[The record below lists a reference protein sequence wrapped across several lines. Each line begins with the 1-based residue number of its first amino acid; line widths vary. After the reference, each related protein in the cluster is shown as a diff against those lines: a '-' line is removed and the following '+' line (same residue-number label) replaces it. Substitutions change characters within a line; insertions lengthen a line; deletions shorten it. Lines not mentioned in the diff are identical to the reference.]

1 MKVDPGLGRHLLE
14 QEERY
19 GTPGPRSLEQVFLR
33 ADGAYLW
40 DLQGNRFM
48 DFLGGDGAVSQGH
61 NHTRIAAAMVEQ
73 CLRLS
78 LVTQEVRHARLPP
91 FLEKLCTL
99 TGFGAA
105 LPMNTGAEAVE
116 VAIKAARRWAYRV
129 MGIPPG
135 KAEILVFTGNDHGQ
149 TTTLAGLSCDP
160 DAADD
165 FGPFGPG
172 FRMVAYGDLAEA
184 EAAVGPGTCAILA
197 EPIQGRAGLRIPPRG
212 YLRGLRE
219 LCDCHGLLLLLDEVR
234 SGLGRTGKLFAFEH
248 EGIRPD
254 GAILGKALSGGFYPA
269 SAFLASREVMDL
281 FTPGSY
287 RSTFAGNPLAC
298 AVASA
303 ALDVL
308 TEERLADRSA
318 ELGAYFL
325 ARLRSMENPRVL
337 EVRGL
342 GLWAGLELR
351 DPDAVEACEAL
362 AHEGLLC
369 QAVRDN
375 VIVLV
380 PPLVITRE
388 QLDWA
393 LEKLE
398 RVLGR

>member
-1 MKVDPGLGRHLLE
+1 MKVDPGFGRQLME

-19 GTPGPRSLEQVFLR
+19 GIPDPRGLEQVFLR
-33 ADGAYLW
+33 ADGVYLW

-61 NHTRIAAAMVEQ
+61 NHTRIAASMVEQ

-78 LVTQEVRHARLPP
+78 LVTQGVRHARLPP
-91 FLEKLCTL
+91 YLEKLCTL

-129 MGIPPG
+129 KGVAPG
-135 KAEILVFTGNDHGQ
+135 RAEILVFTGNAHGQ
-149 TTTLAGLSCDP
+149 TTTLAGLSGDP

-165 FGPFGPG
+165 FGPFGAG
-172 FRMVAYGDLAEA
+172 FRMAAFGDAVAAAE
-184 EAAVGPGTCAILA
+184 AVGPATCAILV

-212 YLRGLRE
+212 FLRSLRE
-219 LCDCHGLLLLLDEVR
+219 LCDRRGLLLLADEVQC
-234 SGLGRTGKLFAFEH
+234 GLGRTGKLFAFEH

-269 SAFLASREVMDL
+269 SAFLASREIMDL
-281 FTPGSY
+281 LTPGSH

-308 TEERLADRSA
+308 AEEHLVDRSA

-325 ARLRSMENPRVL
+325 ARLRSMECPRVR
-337 EVRGL
+337 EARGL
-342 GLWAGLELR
+342 GLWAALELR
-351 DPDAVEACEAL
+351 EPAARAACEAL
-362 AHEGLLC
+362 AREGLLA
-369 QAVRDN
+369 QALGDS
-375 VIVLV
+375 ILALT
-380 PPLVITRE
+380 PPLIITRE
-388 QLDWA
+388 QLDWS
-393 LEKLE
+393 LERLE
-398 RVLGR
+398 RVLAH

>member
-1 MKVDPGLGRHLLE
+1 MRVDPGLGRHLVE
-14 QEERY
+14 QEERF
-19 GTPGPRSLEQVFLR
+19 GFRDPRTPEQVFIR

-40 DLQGNRFM
+40 DIQGNRYM
-48 DFLGGDGAVSQGH
+48 DFLGGDGAVNQGH

-78 LVTQEVRHARLPP
+78 LVTQTVRHARLPP
-91 FLEKLCTL
+91 YLEKLCTL
-99 TGFGAA
+99 TGFEAA
-105 LPMNTGAEAVE
+105 MPMNTGAEGVE
-116 VAIKAARRWAYRV
+116 VAIKAARRWAYRI
-129 MGIPPG
+129 MGVPPG
-135 KAEILVFTGNDHGQ
+135 KAEILIFSGNDHGQ
-149 TTTLAGLSCDP
+149 TTTLAGLSDNLE
-160 DAADD
+160 AAED
-165 FGPFGPG
+165 FGPFGAG
-172 FRMVAYGDLAEA
+172 FRMAAYGDLGAAAE
-184 EAAVGPGTCAILA
+184 AVGPGTCAVLV
-197 EPIQGRAGLRIPPRG
+197 EPIQGRSGVRIPPKG
-212 YLRGLRE
+212 YLKGLRD
-219 LCDCHGLLLLLDEVR
+219 LCDRHGLLLLVDEVQ

-254 GAILGKALSGGFYPA
+254 GAILGKALSGGFYPV
-269 SAFLASREVMDL
+269 SAFLSSREVMDL
-281 FTPGSY
+281 FTPGSC

-308 TEERLADRSA
+308 VEERLGDRAA

-325 ARLRSMENPRVL
+325 ARLRSMESPRIR
-337 EVRGL
+337 EIRGL

-351 DPDAVEACEAL
+351 DPDARLLSEAL

-369 QAVRDN
+369 QAVRDTTLN
-375 VIVLV
+375 LS